1 MRHLL
6 HLCLTACIAAALL
19 PACGAAESMPDHV
32 PAATAAEQTSPAEP
46 FRRIEAQALHSQ
58 RAAGATMYV
67 FDNNSAE
74 RYAAGHVPG
83 AVRVAKDAVS
93 ATVLPADKA
102 AMLVFYCGSPR
113 CTACHDAARAAIG
126 LGYSNVWIMPDGIKG
141 WEALGLP
148 VEKSATPAG

>member
-6 HLCLTACIAAALL
+6 ATCLTACLFAAVL
-19 PACGAAESMPDHV
+19 PACGAADRNPDPAPVASES
-32 PAATAAEQTSPAEP
+32 AEP

-58 RAAGATMYV
+58 RAAGATMYL

-74 RYAAGHVPG
+74 RYANGHVPG
-83 AVRVAKDAVS
+83 AVRVAKDAVT
-93 ATVLPADKA
+93 AAVLPADKA

-113 CTACHDAARAAIG
+113 CTACHDAARAALA
-126 LGYSNVWIMPDGIKG
+126 LGYTNVWIMPDGIKG